1 MHMVAMLD
9 FLNASLSDMTTHQM
23 LFLAAATTVA
33 GVVYGFAGFGAALIF
48 MPIATIIWPPE
59 LAVAAFSV
67 SALASLVTLV
77 PRAWPQMDK
86 PSVFTMIGF
95 SVLGA
100 PLGIYVLRT
109 SDVTHIRWAVLVVSA
124 ITLAA
129 LMSGWRQNVSSLRR
143 TQAGVGAATGFVGG
157 ATGLLGPVMLLFQ
170 LSGTDTVTRVRA
182 NALVFLTIS
191 SLLLLPSMALQG
203 ILTVEAII
211 FGVVLLIPYGLGAK
225 LGQAIFIPRFEVFY
239 RNIAYA
245 IIALAI
251 LMGLPIWD

>member
-1 MHMVAMLD
+1 MLD
-9 FLNASLSDMTTHQM
+9 LLGSA
-23 LFLAAATTVA
+23 LAQPGLGWVTFITIVA
-33 GVVYGFAGFGAALIF
+33 GIVYGFAGFGAALIF
-48 MPIATIIWPPE
+48 MPVATIFWAPE

-86 PSVFTMIGF
+86 PSVFTMILF
-95 SVLGA
+95 SMLGA
-100 PLGIYVLRT
+100 PLGIYLLRT
-109 SDVTHIRWAVLVVSA
+109 SDVTHIRWAVLIVAA

-129 LMSGWRQNVSSLRR
+129 LMSGWRQSLSSLCS

-182 NALVFLTIS
+182 NALVFLTLS
-191 SLLLLPSMALQG
+191 SLLLLPSMAMQG
-203 ILTVEAII
+203 ILTTEAIVL
-211 FGVVLLIPYGLGAK
+211 GLVLLIPYGFGAK
-225 LGQAIFIPRFEVFY
+225 LGQAIFVPRFAVFY

-245 IIALAI
+245 IIAAAI

>member
-1 MHMVAMLD
+1 MLD
-9 FLNASLSDMTTHQM
+9 L
-23 LFLAAATTVA
+23 LAPALAQPGLGWVIFITVVA

-48 MPIATIIWPPE
+48 MPVATIFWAPE
-59 LAVAAFSV
+59 LAVASFSV

-86 PSVFTMIGF
+86 PSVLTMIGF

-100 PLGIYVLRT
+100 PVGIYLLRT
-109 SDVTHIRWAVLVVSA
+109 STVIHIRWAVLVISA
-124 ITLAA
+124 VTLAA
-129 LMSGWRQNVSSLRR
+129 LMSGWRQRVSSLRS
-143 TQAGVGAATGFVGG
+143 TQAGVGVATGFIGG

-170 LSGTDTVTRVRA
+170 LSGSEPVARVRA
-182 NALVFLTIS
+182 NSLVFLTIS

-203 ILTVEAII
+203 ILTTEAVIL
-211 FGVVLLIPYGLGAK
+211 GVLLLVPYGIGAK
-225 LGQAIFIPRFEVFY
+225 LGQAIFVPRFEVFY

-245 IIALAI
+245 IIAAAI